1 MGLTNQETQLAY
13 AYKSLPEIDALVVTG
28 ENEQYT
34 GCFSLLKQIGIS
46 NQIITGFDEHK
57 AFKRLVKE
65 FMTVVSD
72 FKPDVVTVNTNW
84 QLLIAGVA
92 KFVAHEKF
100 KLVYT
105 IHGFRHNSPFKSVI
119 ARYLIGFLLLV
130 FADKVNAPTVYV
142 ASKFSFL
149 RRRLV
154 SIPLGEDNIFF
165 DKSAPP
171 DFSSP
176 LNFVF
181 PGVFRQGKNQK
192 MLIEAFAIY
201 FQQSDNLQGKLYLP
215 GEGEFRSA
223 VMNFAKSLGI
233 SDRVVFPG
241 QLNRQEMLDIYSMCQ
256 VAVIPTNSETFGH
269 CIAEPLVMQR
279 IVISRHV
286 GLAPDYL
293 VHGVNGFLF
302 NGKEQ
307 LVQCLLRI
315 DSMSQAERISMSKAA
330 CRTGE
335 NFRWITIANRHLS
348 EFFTG

>member
-1 MGLTNQETQLAY
+1 
-13 AYKSLPEIDALVVTG
+13 
-28 ENEQYT
+28 
-34 GCFSLLKQIGIS
+34 
-46 NQIITGFDEHK
+46 
-57 AFKRLVKE
+57 
-65 FMTVVSD
+65 
-72 FKPDVVTVNTNW
+72 
-84 QLLIAGVA
+84 
-92 KFVAHEKF
+92 
-100 KLVYT
+100 
-105 IHGFRHNSPFKSVI
+105 
-119 ARYLIGFLLLV
+119 
-130 FADKVNAPTVYV
+130 VYV

>member
-13 AYKSLPEIDALVVTG
+13 AYKSLPVIDALVVTG

-34 GCFSLLKQIGIS
+34 GCFSLLKQNEIS

-84 QLLIAGVA
+84 QILIAGVA

-105 IHGFRHNSPFKSVI
+105 IHGFRHNSPFKSII
-119 ARYLIGFLLLV
+119 ARYLIGLLLLV
-130 FADKVNAPTVYV
+130 FADKVNAPTMYV
-142 ASKFSFL
+142 ASKFYFL
-149 RRRLV
+149 RKKLV
-154 SIPLGEDNIFF
+154 IIPLGEDNIFF
-165 DKSAPP
+165 DKSIPP

-192 MLIEAFAIY
+192 MLIEAFAQY
-201 FQQSDNLQGKLYLP
+201 LQQSNNLQGKLYLP
-215 GEGEFRSA
+215 GEGELRSA
-223 VMNFAKSLGI
+223 AMNLARSLGI

-241 QLNRQEMLDIYSMCQ
+241 QLNRQEMLDMYSRCQ
-256 VAVIPTNSETFGH
+256 VAIISTNSETFGH

-279 IVISRHV
+279 IVVSRHV
-286 GLAPDYL
+286 GLASDFL
-293 VHGVNGFLF
+293 VNGVNGFLF
-302 NGKEQ
+302 DGKDQ
-307 LVQCLLRI
+307 LVQCLLHI
-315 DSMSQAERISMSKAA
+315 DAMSQDELYNMSESA
-330 CRTGE
+330 RLTGE
-335 NFRWITIANRHLS
+335 NFRWNFIAKRYLCDI
-348 EFFTG
+348 FTG